1 MHGARD
7 RDVAVPDIAEARNGR
22 RGEVLDA
29 GLDPSS
35 LQVAGY
41 RAVPNVRVPTF
52 GAG

>member
-1 MHGARD
+1 MWPFPISPKIATAA
-7 RDVAVPDIAEARNGR
+7 VAKL
-22 RGEVLDA
+22 LDA